1 MSNCLKYGN
10 KIYKPEVLF
19 DKIRNNAAY
28 FVKKHGITTEAIM
41 KAKGLGNTQQNVLQY
56 SKQDLRQAAKDMISR
71 VVSLA
76 FNRKKGTESIT
87 VGYFNDYAK
96 SLIEEVSGLKL
107 KKQVSFEINESDV
120 RHSINEHLD
129 NNERDKRNIPLSQ
142 EDYDKIIDVAS
153 LPDRIVYLGEDKS
166 TGLKL
171 FSFQKEYENGD
182 YAIVKFYGKA
192 GGRLSLKTFYQNK
205 KGIQQRQNADL
216 KKSPSANAP
225 TRSVAFPSY
234 DANIQN
240 LLNFDTDTNKKYV
253 DHQKNIQYSLLKPS
267 DFNPDGTV
275 KDSVIK
281 EIEAEKQSI
290 IADAKKNGT
299 YLKAPNG
306 KDTNL
311 TPEQWVQVRTKR
323 FKDWFGDWENDPE
336 NTSKVVD
343 SNGEPLVV
351 FHGSPIKDINS
362 FNTSSIFFARDKEVA
377 VGYSGDN
384 GKVYEAFLNLRRPLV
399 EKGGHNMWSDVR
411 PENEIY
417 KRFRIIGN
425 DGEIVLDDIIYEK
438 DAEMYALDYAY
449 DDAMSNNENIDIDDV
464 QPFKVEIYYDNENI
478 TTDDLF
484 LTAIENNYDSVIISH
499 LVDPSHDDG
508 FFATDIFIAS
518 NPNQIKSATDN
529 VGTYSNDNKDIRFQ
543 IVGDNSSENK
553 SSQTSNDLTSIT
565 PKEELYDNL
574 MPAKTLQS
582 LALAVQKG
590 DLAKA
595 KEVLEQSAWYK
606 NLLQED
612 KKKVDQLSPKKV
624 VLQQAQ
630 KRQEYKKLQ
639 TPEGI
644 KEVFE
649 KKIDDYKNAKLDT
662 RSKVALKREA
672 QRQAAYAIKQYVEK
686 NRMKGKLTPEQANR
700 LIKLATDIST
710 PRQNLKSVYG
720 KIEKFIAT
728 YEAIKQ
734 KNQSTAKQ
742 EAKTT
747 YENANT
753 QINNGVNVNDI
764 KNEEEKK
771 TAERILERERA
782 KSAPKGEGFKIQEEA
797 FEASDKKIREK
808 KPRKEI
814 VRKLAQSFTDR
825 QFVPKKLLEETG
837 MDNALNR
844 FINIQG
850 TNGRAKEWMSQ
861 LDEQVYKGVFG
872 KDYVLL
878 NRIIDAR
885 ATISIDQYREKEGL
899 PPIDHHNGFNQY
911 YAQDALDGIK
921 ELLGE
926 KKFKE
931 LNDRA
936 SAYFAFHH
944 QIVDKLVENGIVSE
958 DAAKILKSRE
968 YSPRFFL
975 EHMEDFEG
983 NIDEQH
989 SEVFGNRSS
998 KLSKGAVQSLSEG
1011 SKGLKVND
1019 TQYLMHNYVSKMS
1032 QLIAQNEANKTF
1044 ATREFPKAKQRYEV
1058 LKNKKKLSKEER
1070 RLVKYFEELE
1080 SKVIFNP
1087 ITGVTPSG
1095 NLKYE
1100 YDTAPKGFSKNYYYE
1115 DGVKHEFFLAD
1126 ELHNQWNDLNRG
1138 FLSSDV
1144 NKEKVTIY
1152 SGSGLV
1158 KNFATGNNPFFFL
1171 SNTPRD
1177 FLQTALVSD
1186 QYSTFA
1192 PIGWGQVAKDAI
1204 IGIREARKHTKGKS
1218 GLMDKYIEYGGM
1230 MDFLNKQGMVK
1241 KDSIVDQSLNKLV
1254 GGHKNAAFLK
1264 KVIKWITLKNLNN
1277 YSEIMFRVGLMHRTL
1292 NNQLKA
1298 YNKENET
1305 NYASVEELDQ
1315 QTQDDMY
1322 YRAVREARSV
1332 LDFNQGGT
1340 ITKDLETIAP
1350 YINAAT
1356 QGTRVVAKAFQK
1368 NPVKTTLKMMQA
1380 GAFLTTTMA
1389 GISMACIS
1397 AFRDDD
1403 EKDKTHIDIYIDT
1416 LNGVNEFVRRSN
1428 LIIPLGVKDEAGNW
1442 RYITIA
1448 KPQEMQPLF
1457 ILMDRVQENILRGIA
1472 GKELLGWN
1480 LIVEDV
1486 RRSFDSALPVNIFAN
1501 PLSEDSQVIQIAS
1514 MNPVVKGVLA
1524 VGYGINPFTKQ
1535 KVSKDVGKVELSEE
1549 GMDDNRIEGFYKT
1562 LAPLANMSPAR
1573 TKTFVEGLI
1582 TQPTTNPYISLIYAG
1597 LDLVTLNSDGDKLL
1611 DDLKTTATRRV
1622 LRETSS
1628 FNYKMNLEREFES
1641 DIKATREIASK
1652 NQKILKD
1659 AVQYIYEKN
1668 ITGADAQ
1675 AYVQSKIDAMDIS
1688 EKEKDGLM
1696 KSAKKMYKDMKTKNN
1711 SSEYDA
1717 ILESIKR
1724 EKSSTVRAKMLQ
1736 QYFGNTIPKDIYLR
1750 GKEIGGIFTNRV
1762 NSEYARLINE
1772 KKKP

>member
-41 KAKGLGNTQQNVLQY
+41 KAKGLGNTQQNVPQY

-120 RHSINEHLD
+120 RHSVKEHLGTNEID
-129 NNERDKRNIPLSQ
+129 NRNYPIKR
-142 EDYDKIIDVAS
+142 EDYDKILDIAS
-153 LPDRIVYLGEDKS
+153 NPDRIIYIGVEKN

-182 YAIVKFYGKA
+182 YAIVKFVGKS
-192 GGRLSLKTFYQNK
+192 GGRLSFKTFYQNK
-205 KGIQQRQNADL
+205 KGVQQRQNEHIQKERRKPKQREYAHQNDAL
-216 KKSPSANAP
+216 PLNAQ
-225 TRSVAFPSY
+225 TRSVVFPSY
-234 DANIQN
+234 NANIQN

-267 DFNPDGTV
+267 DLNPDGTV
-275 KDSVIK
+275 KDSVLK

-306 KDTNL
+306 EDTKLNE
-311 TPEQWVQVRTKR
+311 EQWVQVRTKR
-323 FKDWFGDWENDPE
+323 FKDWFGDWENDL
-336 NTSKVVD
+336 NNASKVVD
-343 SNGEPLVV
+343 ENGEPLVV
-351 FHGSPIKDINS
+351 YHGTENRVDKDGNISREPNSDKFYTFDSSKEGYVRGRSSLGHFFTSNRALAYNYAEWSPYGYIH
-362 FNTSSIFFARDKEVA
+362 EV
-377 VGYSGDN
+377 
-384 GKVYEAFLNLRRPLV
+384 FLNLRNIT
-399 EKGGHNMWSDVR
+399 EIDAKGR
-411 PENEIY
+411 Y
-417 KRFRIIGN
+417 
-425 DGEIVLDDIIYEK
+425 
-438 DAEMYALDYAY
+438 
-449 DDAMSNNENIDIDDV
+449 
-464 QPFKVEIYYDNENI
+464 YYDIGEGYN
-478 TTDDLF
+478 TDTFADKIVDSNLDGGFIRNVVDLNF
-484 LTAIENNYDSVIISH
+484 MGKEEQGK
-499 LVDPSHDDG
+499 PSDLYI
-508 FFATDIFIAS
+508 AT

-529 VGTYSNDNKDIRFQ
+529 VGTYSTENNDIRFQ
-543 IVGDNSSENK
+543 IVGDNPSENQ
-553 SSQTSNDLTSIT
+553 SSQNSNDLTSIT
-565 PKEELYDNL
+565 PKEELYDKL

-582 LALAVQKG
+582 LALAVQGG

-595 KEVLEQSAWYK
+595 KEVLEQSGWYK
-606 NLLQED
+606 NLPQID
-612 KKKVDQLSPKKV
+612 KKKIDQLSLKKV

-720 KIEKFIAT
+720 KIEKFIET
-728 YEAIKQ
+728 YETIKE
-734 KNQSTAKQ
+734 KNKYTTTTQ
-742 EAKTT
+742 EQLKTIF
-747 YENANT
+747 ENANT
-753 QINNGVNVNDI
+753 QIHNGVNVNDI
-764 KNEEEKK
+764 KNKEEKK

-782 KSAPKGEGFKIQEEA
+782 KSAPKWEGFKIQEEA

-814 VRKLAQSFTDR
+814 VRKLAQSITDR

-850 TNGRAKEWMSQ
+850 ANGRAKEWMSQ

-885 ATISIDQYREKEGL
+885 STISIDQYREKEGL

-958 DAAKILKSRE
+958 DTAKVLKSRE

-1070 RLVKYFEELE
+1070 RFVKYFEELE

-1095 NLKYE
+1095 NLKYQ

-1192 PIGWGQVAKDAI
+1192 LLGWSQVAKDAI
-1204 IGIREARKHTKGKS
+1204 IGIREARKHTKGKN

-1298 YNKENET
+1298 YNKENGT

-1403 EKDKTHIDIYIDT
+1403 EKDKTHIDIYLDT

-1597 LDLVTLNSDGDKLL
+1597 LDLVTGNSDGDKLL

-1622 LRETSS
+1622 LRETSP

-1641 DIKATREIASK
+1641 DIKATREVAGK

-1675 AYVQSKIDAMDIS
+1675 AYVQSKIDAMDVS
-1688 EKEKDGLM
+1688 EKEKVELI
-1696 KSAKKMYKDMKTKNN
+1696 KSAKKMYRDMKTKNN
-1711 SSEYDA
+1711 SSEHDA
-1717 ILESIKR
+1717 ILESIRR

-1736 QYFGNTIPKDIYLR
+1736 QYFGNTIPKDVYIR
-1750 GKEIGGIFTNRV
+1750 GKEIGGIFTDRV

-1772 KKKP
+1772 NKKP